1 ESCKEGRKCLLLVQ
15 KNTDFMVES
24 NDRCTILRFLSGIL
38 LKDAIKPYY
47 PTRDEMDLIMFK
59 FMVLP
64 NQMLDI
70 RAFTTR
76 TTGWLQMRMG
86 NAQSRLKALG
96 EDILDPAPKRPHTDT
111 VIHGD
116 SELENQK
123 FQASIDGTA
132 KALALELATR
142 NWRMNFAKKNKVEDT
157 ICSIRQVVTAPRMI
171 MTDLESRGIVTW
183 DANDSDALTESV
195 ESTMRI
201 HLGEAKFNGIEAADQ
216 QTRVAYSV
224 IEMLNKI
231 SGSKRLRRDRSSIFI
246 IEFTE
251 GTDSSDALKTIA
263 KEGLLQ
269 PTLYRM
275 GVDRFKMAFHGREIT
290 LHMNLLPSIH
300 TLIGYCHY
308 FGIQYTPSLVDVYQF
323 YEKLMG
329 VRSGKCAA
337 NALTLFNLVRS

>member
-1 ESCKEGRKCLLLVQ
+1 
-15 KNTDFMVES
+15 
-24 NDRCTILRFLSGIL
+24 
-38 LKDAIKPYY
+38 
-47 PTRDEMDLIMFK
+47 
-59 FMVLP
+59 
-64 NQMLDI
+64 
-70 RAFTTR
+70 
-76 TTGWLQMRMG
+76 
-86 NAQSRLKALG
+86 LG